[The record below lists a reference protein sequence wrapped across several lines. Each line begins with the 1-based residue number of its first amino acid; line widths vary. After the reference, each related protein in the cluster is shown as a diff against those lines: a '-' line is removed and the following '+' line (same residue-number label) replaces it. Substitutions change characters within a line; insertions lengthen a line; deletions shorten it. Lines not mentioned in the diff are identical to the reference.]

1 MSGVVLTRRKAIEE
15 HVRSGIKAG
24 EGGIVYKSRRAP
36 DPLKYVGCV
45 ASGRAPVW
53 IRIEVGADEISEFW
67 VLVRH
72 FPAEILKSLKD
83 W

>member
-1 MSGVVLTRRKAIEE
+1 M
-15 HVRSGIKAG
+15 
-24 EGGIVYKSRRAP
+24 YKSRRAP

-45 ASGRAPVW
+45 ASGRAPIW